1 MSANAK
7 LTGDRGAGPS
17 SERRPTSRRRIPSDA
32 IRTMRYEF
40 QVDAGESYLEDM
52 SWKPFTDS
60 KRRSTRLAGQST
72 PPPKADGSG
81 SGSGGSSA
89 T

>member
-1 MSANAK
+1 MSANPK
-7 LTGDRGAGPS
+7 LTGDQGAGPS

-40 QVDAGESYLEDM
+40 QADAGESYLEDM
-52 SWKPFTDS
+52 SWKPFTDL
-60 KRRSTRLAGQST
+60 KRRSTRPAGKST
-72 PPPKADGSG
+72 SPPKADGSG
-81 SGSGGSSA
+81 SGGSSA